1 MNIDTRR
8 FEEIHYDLS
17 YHGESLDIHR
27 QIIETILRLPEKVAG
42 FAVENCRFISVGEA
56 IYGITLPGRI
66 ATNLRRTTRNVWII
80 VLSEN
85 CNEKDIH
92 SIIAHEIAHAWRKDD
107 RLANTPEDCEN
118 QTANLVRDW
127 GFTGCGAN
135 ADYCS
140 AFGYSQNGE
149 R

>member
-27 QIIETILRLPEKVAG
+27 QIIETILRLPEKVTK
-42 FAVENCRFISVGEA
+42 FAVENCCFISVGGA
-56 IYGITLPGRI
+56 ICGITLPGRI

-107 RLANTPEDCEN
+107 RLANPPEDCEI

-127 GFTGCGAN
+127 GFTGCGAD
-135 ADYCS
+135 AVYCNS
-140 AFGYSQNGE
+140 FGYIQKP
-149 R
+149 